1 MTQQPQA
8 ATIERPVI
16 IPGER
21 IFLSHVHR
29 EDVDLFASWFADLEL
44 TTYLGAVGM
53 AFTAEHERDWIER
66 TLREAEG
73 KTFAIIVRETQQP
86 IGSVSLMEINHRHG
100 VATLG
105 IAIGDKAAWGRGYGS
120 EAVRLICDY
129 GFTFLN
135 LYHIRLW
142 HFAFNERGHRAYL
155 KAGFREAG
163 RLRGTFALNGRRY
176 DEILMEITREEF
188 GPSNLIGM
196 LQQIQE

>member
-8 ATIERPVI
+8 APSERPVV
-16 IPGER
+16 IPGEH
-21 IFLSHVHR
+21 IFLSHVRR
-29 EDVDLFASWFADLEL
+29 EDVDLIASWFADLEL

-53 AFTAEHERDWIER
+53 SFTPDQERDWIER
-66 TLREAEG
+66 TLRETES
-73 KTFAIIVRETQQP
+73 KTFAIIVREAQQP

-188 GPSNLIGM
+188 GSSALIGM